1 METTS
6 ARERDLVARL
16 AGRQGFE
23 RVEVIVQDE
32 KAILEGCVPSYA
44 LKRRAEEIAHEAGF
58 DDVDNCLRICE
69 EEGT

>member
-1 METTS
+1 METS

-16 AGRQGFE
+16 AGAPGFD
-23 RVEVIVQDE
+23 RVEVIVQDDTVV
-32 KAILEGCVPSYA
+32 LEGCVVSYA

-69 EEGT
+69 DEEK